1 MARNTQ
7 QFETVVKLNAQ
18 QAQNELDKMYQRL
31 KQLQADKDKLLKDPA
46 HSASDLK
53 AVNKEIKQLQAHIK
67 TYGSDVKDTIET
79 LSNLGSASVGEIEKA
94 QRALKKQIKGVT
106 SNEEFEALNK
116 LIQKCDDRLSE
127 LKGTAELTSRVLQ
140 NLDGASLNDLQAA
153 ANHLREQMAKIK
165 PDTAAYKDMTASLAK
180 VQEKINTANASQK
193 NSNLLVDQYNDEL
206 ERCNSELND
215 STRKQEIID
224 GTLKDISHATLPQIE
239 YSLKMIKEQMK
250 NFDIGSEDFENLSA
264 QAAKLERTIERI
276 KNKSKDT
283 TTLWSRAA
291 NFLNKNWFVVMN
303 AFSGLTGLGTSI
315 SDSISS
321 FALMEDTLANVRKY
335 TGQTDDEVRK
345 MNEDFKR
352 MDTRSSREQLNALAG
367 SAGRLGI
374 QSKQGIEEF
383 VDAADKINV
392 ALGDDLGE
400 GAVDKVGK
408 LAQVFGEDERK
419 GLRGAM
425 LATGSAVNEL
435 AQNSSANAGYIVN
448 FTADLAGVGRQ
459 ANMTQAQIMGL
470 ASALDQNMQ
479 DESTASTVF
488 SQLITKMFQD
498 PAKFAGIARIEV
510 KKFTQLLKT
519 DANEALLQFMQAMQD
534 KGGFDSM
541 APMFES
547 MNLNGT
553 RAVGVLSS
561 VATHLDQ
568 VRVAQDLATREYNKG
583 TSVLNEFEVNN
594 NTVNAELDKAK
605 KRFNDLTIELGQ
617 KLAPAAKYA
626 IDAGSVSAKVVSALV
641 GFVFKMRAALVV
653 AVVTI
658 GAYTVA
664 VNASIIADKAKVL
677 WTNKVVASVKRLW
690 LVLKSNPYAA
700 ITAAIAFLITTL
712 AMWTTKTDAQASAL
726 KSLNKI
732 REDAAE
738 KMVDEQMQINL
749 LIKAAKDDHWTLEE
763 RRAALQEL
771 NRIIPGY
778 NARLDEETGRYTA
791 NEEALRKYNNQL
803 QRKYELEGAKETLKE
818 LGKQA
823 AKASLE
829 VEKANK
835 RLGKMRTM
843 GKGVNFTSPSAL
855 TPINTTQDIVARAE
869 RELVT
874 AREKLHH
881 IRAEMKSIGEA
892 YEKDLMNDAVSQ
904 AKQNNTQTVAKTGT
918 TSYKDPKKAA
928 AEEKKRQ
935 QKIKAEQ
942 AAALKTKKA
951 NDEAIEAETN
961 LHLAKLLSSYSRG
974 DITRGDYIEKRYQ
987 EENSGLE
994 KRMKLW
1000 DTESSE
1006 YQKLQSKQENAARER
1021 VEGISKL
1028 NAKQAESEHNQKEQL
1043 LKNAF
1048 NSKDSDLYHDEEALN
1063 EALFRNDQDYLEKRI
1078 QLAKIGSDEW
1088 FDLRDELT
1096 QNDNRHRMEQE
1107 QRYHEKLRMYQEQF
1121 GRLSNAEQEDIAI
1134 RGLKSLHEKRIIEEK
1149 EYQEM
1154 LKSIRLRYAKEQSE
1168 NDLYDSEG
1176 ERFKR
1181 NSKSAYDTASNEAKA
1196 SYENEHPVGTGVVDL
1211 LTSDTLVFTSTLAN
1225 IKKME
1230 QEGVITHQEA
1240 MAAMGQA
1247 TTDMC
1252 NGIAAKMQAAYDAI
1266 SPIMSAMSSY
1276 YSAQSD
1282 YEVTVTEKK
1291 YDKLIEK
1298 AGNNTA
1304 KTKKLEEKKQKELAK
1319 IKTKYARK
1327 QMKMQIAEAVAQT
1340 AMSAISAYSSAMSG
1354 VPYPANMVLAPIAA
1368 GIALAAGAIQIATI
1382 KKQQQAQEAGYY
1394 EGGFTGGSNYRKK
1407 AGVVHE
1413 GEFVANHK
1421 TVNNPQL
1428 LPALR
1433 LIDLAQRNN
1442 TVGTL
1447 TATDVSRSMGVGS
1460 TVVAPTNVVVNT
1472 DNAEIAATL
1481 QQARDTNE
1489 KLGALLD
1496 GGIHA
1501 VVSMEEFKKQEK
1513 HWDNIQK
1520 RK

>member
-1 MARNTQ
+1 
-7 QFETVVKLNAQ
+7 
-18 QAQNELDKMYQRL
+18 
-31 KQLQADKDKLLKDPA
+31 
-46 HSASDLK
+46 
-53 AVNKEIKQLQAHIK
+53 
-67 TYGSDVKDTIET
+67 
-79 LSNLGSASVGEIEKA
+79 
-94 QRALKKQIKGVT
+94 
-106 SNEEFEALNK
+106 
-116 LIQKCDDRLSE
+116 
-127 LKGTAELTSRVLQ
+127 
-140 NLDGASLNDLQAA
+140 
-153 ANHLREQMAKIK
+153 MAKIK

-206 ERCNSELND
+206 ERCNRELND

-224 GTLKDISHATLPQIE
+224 GTLKNISHATLPQIE
-239 YSLKMIKEQMK
+239 HSLKMVKELMK
-250 NFDIGSEDFENLSA
+250 NFSIDSEDFETLSA
-264 QAAKLERTIERI
+264 QAVKLERTIERI

-283 TTLWSRAA
+283 TTLWSRVA
-291 NFLNKNWFVVMN
+291 NFLNKNWLMVTQ
-303 AFSGLTGLGTSI
+303 AFSGLTGFGTSV

-321 FALMEDTLANVRKY
+321 FALMEDTMADVRKY

-345 MNEDFKR
+345 MNEDFKK

-400 GAVDKVGK
+400 GAVDKVGQ

-435 AQNSSANAGYIVN
+435 AQNSSANAGYIVD

-498 PAKFAGIARIEV
+498 PAKFAGIAGIEV

-519 DANEALLQFMQAMQD
+519 DANEALLQFMQAMQN

-568 VRVAQDLATREYNKG
+568 VRVAQDLATREYDKG

-617 KLAPAAKYA
+617 KLAPTAKYA
-626 IDAGSVSAKVVSALV
+626 IDAGSVSAKVVSALI

-700 ITAAIAFLITTL
+700 ITAAVAFLITTL
-712 AMWTTKTDAQASAL
+712 ATWTIKTNAQASAL
-726 KSLNKI
+726 RSLNKI

-738 KMVDEQMQINL
+738 KMVDEQMQINQ
-749 LIKAAKDDHWTLEE
+749 LIKAAKDDHRTLEE

-791 NEEALRKYNNQL
+791 NEEALRKYNDQL

-835 RLGKMRTM
+835 RLEKMRAM

-869 RELVT
+869 RELST
-874 AREKLHH
+874 AREKLRH
-881 IRAEMKSIGEA
+881 IRAEMESIEKV

-904 AKQNNTQTVAKTGT
+904 AKQNNTQAVAKTDT

-935 QKIKAEQ
+935 QKIKEEQ
-942 AAALKTKKA
+942 AAALKAKKA

-974 DITRGDYIEKRYQ
+974 EITRSDYIEKRYQ

-1006 YQKLQSKQENAARER
+1006 YQKLQSKQENAVRER
-1021 VEGISKL
+1021 VEAISKL
-1028 NAKQAESEHNQKEQL
+1028 NAKQAESEHNMKEQQ

-1063 EALFRNDQDYLEKRI
+1063 EALFRNDQEYLEKRI

-1096 QNDNRHRMEQE
+1096 QNDNRHRMEME

-1134 RGLKSLHEKRIIEEK
+1134 RGLKSLHEKGIIEEK

-1181 NSKSAYDTASNEAKA
+1181 NAKSAYDTASNEAKS
-1196 SYENEHPVGTGVVDL
+1196 SYEIEHPEGKGVVSF
-1211 LTSDTLVFTSTLAN
+1211 LTSDTSVYASTLAN

-1240 MAAMGQA
+1240 MGQA
-1247 TTDMC
+1247 TADMC

-1354 VPYPANMVLAPIAA
+1354 VPYPANLVLAPIAA

-1421 TVNNPQL
+1421 AVNNPQL

-1447 TATDVSRSMGVGS
+1447 TATDVSRFMGVGS

>member
-1 MARNTQ
+1 M
-7 QFETVVKLNAQ
+7 
-18 QAQNELDKMYQRL
+18 
-31 KQLQADKDKLLKDPA
+31 
-46 HSASDLK
+46 
-53 AVNKEIKQLQAHIK
+53 
-67 TYGSDVKDTIET
+67 
-79 LSNLGSASVGEIEKA
+79 
-94 QRALKKQIKGVT
+94 
-106 SNEEFEALNK
+106 
-116 LIQKCDDRLSE
+116 
-127 LKGTAELTSRVLQ
+127 
-140 NLDGASLNDLQAA
+140 QAA

-206 ERCNSELND
+206 ERCNRELND

-224 GTLKDISHATLPQIE
+224 GTLKNISHATLPQIE
-239 YSLKMIKEQMK
+239 HSLKMVKELMK
-250 NFDIGSEDFENLSA
+250 NFSIDSEDFETLSA
-264 QAAKLERTIERI
+264 QAVKLERTIERI

-283 TTLWSRAA
+283 TTLWSRVA
-291 NFLNKNWFVVMN
+291 NFLNKNWLMVTQ
-303 AFSGLTGLGTSI
+303 AFSGLTGFGTSV

-321 FALMEDTLANVRKY
+321 FALMEDTMADVRKY

-345 MNEDFKR
+345 MNEDFKK

-400 GAVDKVGK
+400 GAVDKVGQ

-435 AQNSSANAGYIVN
+435 AQNSSANAGYIVD

-498 PAKFAGIARIEV
+498 PAKFAGIAGIEV

-519 DANEALLQFMQAMQD
+519 DANEALLQFMQAMQN

-568 VRVAQDLATREYNKG
+568 VRVAQDLATREYDKG

-617 KLAPAAKYA
+617 KLAPTAKYA
-626 IDAGSVSAKVVSALV
+626 IDAGSVSAKVVSALI

-700 ITAAIAFLITTL
+700 ITAAVAFLITTL
-712 AMWTTKTDAQASAL
+712 ATWTIKTNAQASAL
-726 KSLNKI
+726 RSLNKI

-738 KMVDEQMQINL
+738 KMVDEQMQINQ
-749 LIKAAKDDHWTLEE
+749 LIKAAKDDHRTLEE

-791 NEEALRKYNNQL
+791 NEEALRKYNDQL

-835 RLGKMRTM
+835 RLEKMRAM

-869 RELVT
+869 RELST
-874 AREKLHH
+874 AREKLRH
-881 IRAEMKSIGEA
+881 IRAEMESIEKV

-904 AKQNNTQTVAKTGT
+904 AKQNNTQAVAKTDT

-935 QKIKAEQ
+935 QKIKEEQ
-942 AAALKTKKA
+942 AAALKAKKA

-974 DITRGDYIEKRYQ
+974 EITRSDYIEKRYQ

-1006 YQKLQSKQENAARER
+1006 YQKLQSKQENAVRER
-1021 VEGISKL
+1021 VEAISKL
-1028 NAKQAESEHNQKEQL
+1028 NAKQAESEHNMKEQQ

-1063 EALFRNDQDYLEKRI
+1063 EALFRNDQEYLEKRI

-1096 QNDNRHRMEQE
+1096 QNDNRHRMEME

-1134 RGLKSLHEKRIIEEK
+1134 RGLKSLHEKGIIEEK

-1181 NSKSAYDTASNEAKA
+1181 NAKSAYDTASNEAKS
-1196 SYENEHPVGTGVVDL
+1196 SYEIEHPEGKGVVSF
-1211 LTSDTLVFTSTLAN
+1211 LTSDTSVYASTLAN

-1240 MAAMGQA
+1240 MGQA
-1247 TTDMC
+1247 TADMC

-1354 VPYPANMVLAPIAA
+1354 VPYPANLVLAPIAA

-1421 TVNNPQL
+1421 AVNNPQL

-1447 TATDVSRSMGVGS
+1447 TATDVSRFMGVGS